1 MFIDMNN
8 SHDCLMSVWSLSD
21 VSMTIITHVI
31 AQKIEEQ
38 VIAGNLT
45 FYCSCWQLKTTCTVY
60 TV

>member
-31 AQKIEEQ
+31 AQKMRENSLSTFLKKKSKLKLLDSLLM
-38 VIAGNLT
+38 NL
-45 FYCSCWQLKTTCTVY
+45 
-60 TV
+60 